1 MYLRDLQL
9 DVSSLADLPPSFSL
23 GTIRAPLHAVVEG
36 YLDELPRRKVVLGGA
51 AKVCVQLGPR
61 PAEGTF
67 SHADFGI
74 YPDGVGWIWMPSFDF
89 SALAQ
94 ADVKGQQ
101 VLLLNALHDGLM
113 ELARRTKSDTRAL
126 LNARDSLVARPWP
139 LPEIPRQELL
149 ARWGLLPKAKKK
161 KPRVRSKK
169 KGAQKRQ
176 SEQD

>member
-9 DVSSLADLPPSFSL
+9 GVSSAADLPPSFSL
-23 GTIRAPLHAVVEG
+23 GAIRASVHAVIEG

-61 PAEGTF
+61 PAEGIF
-67 SHADFGI
+67 SHADFGN

-89 SALAQ
+89 CALAQ
-94 ADVKGQQ
+94 ADVEGQQ

-113 ELARRTKSDTRAL
+113 EFARRTKSDTQVF
-126 LNARDSLVARPWP
+126 LNARASLFARPWP

-149 ARWGLLPKAKKK
+149 ARWGLLPKAKRK
-161 KPRVRSKK
+161 KPGVRSKRK
-169 KGAQKRQ
+169 SSQIKPP
-176 SEQD
+176 E